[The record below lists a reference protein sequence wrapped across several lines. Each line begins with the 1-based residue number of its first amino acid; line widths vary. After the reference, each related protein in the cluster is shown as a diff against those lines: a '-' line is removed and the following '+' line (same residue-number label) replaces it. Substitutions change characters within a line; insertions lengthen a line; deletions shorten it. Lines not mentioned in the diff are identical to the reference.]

1 MPNIYS
7 SSKWLTCMTPLTK
20 SRRDTWVKAQSTTT
34 SLFGQRP
41 QQPHLP
47 SLPYKTIAYQFHSS
61 KTSWRSACWD
71 EWWITPSCLVSP
83 PQPWS
88 PQPAWT
94 PPSTRR
100 PGTSWRSSWLA
111 VPPFRPSRTRDTL
124 KVPKK
129 QQQHSKCFRFHFFCG
144 KLKRCYKQQRFG
156 NVMTAVKK
164 HTSVLFFLTTAC
176 RLRLEPYIWMHH
188 VSFGVF
194 LVIYFTFKTFGL
206 RHQSPVFTHKSGIY
220 DSFSPSVP

>member
-1 MPNIYS
+1 MPESPGAEKHDKEKDRRDSKKVKGVHAVKWWDSFIQGGIREIKHDQKWLKVATNHHMPNINS

-20 SRRDTWVKAQSTTT
+20 SGRDSWVKAQSTTT

-94 PPSTRR
+94 PLSTRR
-100 PGTSWRSSWLA
+100 PGASWRSSWPA
-111 VPPFRPSRTRDTL
+111 VPPFRPSRIRDTL

-156 NVMTAVKK
+156 NVTD
-164 HTSVLFFLTTAC
+164 
-176 RLRLEPYIWMHH
+176 RW
-188 VSFGVF
+188 
-194 LVIYFTFKTFGL
+194 
-206 RHQSPVFTHKSGIY
+206 QQ
-220 DSFSPSVP
+220 